1 MPLVQRIDEKKFK
14 QKPLFLQGGY
24 KGSGISLQNHSK
36 NKHPLFL
43 KPGLQK
49 EGGAFDFGGLV
60 NTVSNAISQNKDTIN
75 AVASSVGSVADFAK
89 SIADNVK
96 VSNELKKV
104 NQAQEKRGSSGGGV
118 RKGKKPVIEL
128 TPEERA
134 MFEKMGNGFVTVKR

>member
-14 QKPLFLQGGY
+14 QKPLFLQGGF
-24 KGSGISLQNHSK
+24 KGSGLSLQNHSK
-36 NKHPLFL
+36 NNHPIFL
-43 KPGLQK
+43 KRLK
-49 EGGAFDFGGLV
+49 EGGAFDFGGLI
-60 NTVSNAISQNKDTIN
+60 NTVGNAISQNKDTIG

-104 NQAQEKRGSSGGGV
+104 KLIQEKRGGGV

-134 MFEKMGNGFVTVKR
+134 MFEKMGNGFITVKQ

>member
-104 NQAQEKRGSSGGGV
+104 NHDS
-118 RKGKKPVIEL
+118 GKKRL
-128 TPEERA
+128 
-134 MFEKMGNGFVTVKR
+134 

>member
-43 KPGLQK
+43 KPGLK
-49 EGGAFDFGGLV
+49 EGGAFDFGGLI
-60 NTVSNAISQNKDTIN
+60 NTVSNAISQNKDTIG

-104 NQAQEKRGSSGGGV
+104 NLIQKKEAPSVVLEKV
-118 RKGKKPVIEL
+118 RNL
-128 TPEERA
+128 
-134 MFEKMGNGFVTVKR
+134 